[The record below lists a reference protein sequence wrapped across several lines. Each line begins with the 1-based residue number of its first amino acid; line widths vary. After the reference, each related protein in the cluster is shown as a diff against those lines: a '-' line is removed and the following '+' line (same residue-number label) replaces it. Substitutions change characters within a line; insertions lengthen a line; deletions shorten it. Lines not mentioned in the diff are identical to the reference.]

1 MPEGMC
7 LPDLYFLAG
16 KYRILETISTRGG
29 TAITYKA
36 RVEDTGEIVA
46 IKEFFPRGYCER
58 GASNE
63 VVPPEDEGKR
73 LTFYQARDMFLKEA
87 NLLKDNQSYGVV
99 LKFYEVLE
107 LNDTI
112 YYVMEYLDGT
122 SLKSYLEE
130 KGVLSLYD
138 AKRLLEPVFT
148 SLTGL
153 HRMNLIHRDI
163 NPDNIFLC
171 KSYAG
176 VIGEGP
182 VRLIDFGN
190 ARMMEKGKSR
200 LVDWAKKGYAALE
213 QQDESFR
220 QGAWSDVYSLAAT
233 VYNCITGRDP
243 VNAVK
248 RAFNDTLLS
257 PKELGVDISA
267 EQERV
272 LLKALSVL
280 PERRYQTVLEFYEDF
295 YRKPVVERPVL
306 LGLEGQYLG
315 REIPIDTEL
324 LFGRKDICQVVFEKN
339 TPGVSGVHCK
349 VAYDAMTKTVILTDL
364 ESTYGTRLLSGR
376 RIVANRS
383 EVLKEG
389 EGFIIGQN
397 QIFAFGLE
405 E

>member
-1 MPEGMC
+1 MPENMC

-36 RVEDTGEIVA
+36 RIEDTGEIVA

-58 GASNE
+58 GASNA
-63 VVPPEDEGKR
+63 VVPSEDEGKR
-73 LTFYQARDMFLKEA
+73 LTFYQARDMFLREA

-99 LKFYEVLE
+99 LKLYEVIE

-122 SLKSYLEE
+122 SLKKYLEE
-130 KGVLSLYD
+130 KGVLSLEET
-138 AKRLLEPVFT
+138 KQLLEPVFT

-153 HRMNLIHRDI
+153 HRMNLIHRDVS
-163 NPDNIFLC
+163 PDNIFLC
-171 KSYAG
+171 KSYEG
-176 VIGEGP
+176 VIGKGP

-190 ARMMEKGKSR
+190 ARMMEKGKSH
-200 LVDWAKKGYAALE
+200 LVDWAKMGYAALE

-233 VYNCITGRDP
+233 VYNCVTGREP

-248 RAFNDTLLS
+248 RAFDDTLAW
-257 PKELGVDISA
+257 PRELGVDIGL
-267 EQERV
+267 EQEKV

-280 PERRYQTVLEFYEDF
+280 PEKRYQTVLEFYEDF
-295 YRKPVVERPVL
+295 YKKPVVLRPVL
-306 LGLEGQYLG
+306 LGLDGQYIND
-315 REIPIDTEL
+315 EIPINGEMIL
-324 LFGRKDICQVVFEKN
+324 GRKDICQVMFEKS

-349 VAYDAMTKTVILTDL
+349 VEYDAESKTLTLWDL
-364 ESTYGTRLLSGR
+364 NSTYGTRLLSGR
-376 RIVANRS
+376 KVAPNQKV
-383 EVLKEG
+383 VLKEG

-397 QIFAFGLE
+397 QIFAFALE